1 MRRTRVSSGMLD
13 EAQSRARRRLLC
25 VWTVLTFA
33 WVSCAD
39 PVVKGLYFS
48 QRMAGC
54 WNPPA
59 FLLDSRL
66 FYRVPLSEK
75 EGGLW
80 ERTRIEA
87 GVRNMWS
94 PTDDLVLACL
104 TVEPIGFFEIGF
116 MAGGYAMFRGLGVG
130 FFPLEGPEVA
140 FDAETRRSIEA
151 ENRTGW
157 WVRVEP
163 VLKARVGPVVLVD
176 AVQFNVFDLGGDEWF
191 VEMRSYSIHNTRDRD
206 VLNNAFVFYSP
217 VERFMTGPTY
227 QVLYTESTGAA
238 AHRLRWATVY
248 KPSIAW
254 LRESWA
260 AVNIGIC
267 NSDEEFRGK
276 FHIGA
281 LVGGEVQLSR

>member
-1 MRRTRVSSGMLD
+1 ML
-13 EAQSRARRRLLC
+13 
-25 VWTVLTFA
+25 
-33 WVSCAD
+33 CACAIVGLACISYGL
-39 PVVKGLYFS
+39 PVEKGLYFS
-48 QRMAGC
+48 QRTAGC
-54 WNPPA
+54 YNPPA
-59 FLLDSRL
+59 LLLDSRL
-66 FYRVPLSEK
+66 FYRLPLFDRQGE
-75 EGGLW
+75 LW

-87 GVRNMWS
+87 GIRNMWS
-94 PTDDLVLACL
+94 PTDNLFLACL
-104 TVEPIGFFEIGF
+104 TVEPIGFLEIGF
-116 MAGGYAMFRGLGVG
+116 MGGGYAMFRGLGVG

-140 FDAETRRSIEA
+140 FDADTRKSIEA

-163 VLKARVGPVVLVD
+163 VLKARVGPFVVVD

-206 VLNNAFVFYSP
+206 VLNNAFVFYRP
-217 VERFMTGPTY
+217 AGRFMTGPTY

-254 LRESWA
+254 LRESWV
-260 AVNIGIC
+260 AVNIGIF

-281 LVGGEVQLSR
+281 LVGGEVQLTR